1 MKKYKLIINILLV
14 AIFVSSIVAFGV
26 ISNIT
31 SNNWAIYI
39 NSYSEILNTTQN
51 TELINEIK
59 EFYSQTLCLT
69 FSIIF
74 SVLSTI
80 ASAATFIFL
89 NFKVWKEKSNNF
101 NTNS

>member
-14 AIFVSSIVAFGV
+14 AIFVSSIVAWGLLCDTTNDRWQVFNEV
-26 ISNIT
+26 NSIIP
-31 SNNWAIYI
+31 NNPQYQ
-39 NSYSEILNTTQN
+39 SYLSV
-51 TELINEIK
+51 
-59 EFYSQTLCLT
+59 TLCLT